1 MNENKHTPE
10 PWATK
15 QSRLYGNETML
26 VDKDDHYIASIRA
39 NSDLSDGDSQD
50 IARRITACVNA
61 CAGIPTYQ
69 LTAENDIPTN
79 LGEVI
84 DAIRDQRDILLAAL
98 DRLAFAAECR
108 DNTTGDQCRLIEVRA
123 ELAAAAANARA
134 AIAAATGTN
143 ITATIKCAANCGA
156 DVPVMAKD
164 EGEDHL
170 CHHCGRDA
178 G

>member
-1 MNENKHTPE
+1 MSENKHTPG
-10 PWATK
+10 PWTTK

-26 VDKDDHYIASIRA
+26 ADKDDHYIASIRA

-69 LTAENDIPTN
+69 LTAENDNPTN

-98 DRLAFAAECR
+98 DRLAF
-108 DNTTGDQCRLIEVRA
+108 QPS
-123 ELAAAAANARA
+123 
-134 AIAAATGTN
+134 AATTPR
-143 ITATIKCAANCGA
+143 ATS
-156 DVPVMAKD
+156 
-164 EGEDHL
+164 
-170 CHHCGRDA
+170 A